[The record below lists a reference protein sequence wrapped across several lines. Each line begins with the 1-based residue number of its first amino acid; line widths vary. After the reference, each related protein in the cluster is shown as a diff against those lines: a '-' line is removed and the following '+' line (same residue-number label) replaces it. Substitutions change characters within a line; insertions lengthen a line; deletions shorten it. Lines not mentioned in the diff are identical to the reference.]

1 MSAYQV
7 DTECL
12 GKVLKAISKAG
23 AYGPRYK
30 QIQKLKDQYNKNAG
44 KVFDQLLD
52 LNRFS
57 LAERYPDDSHELHHD
72 VDRNKAVWYSKQLG
86 HNDVGLYKS
95 LSCFLYQACEGKAV
109 KKSLYKTLSA
119 IQDVFA
125 HDLVRQVPGYE
136 DAKWG

>member
-12 GKVLKAISKAG
+12 GRVLKAISKSG

-30 QIQKLKDQYNKNAG
+30 TIHKLKSDYIKNPG

-57 LAERYPDDSHELHHD
+57 LAERYPDDSQELHHD
-72 VDRNKAVWYSKQLG
+72 VNKDKAVWFSKQLG
-86 HNDVGLYKS
+86 QSDVGL
-95 LSCFLYQACEGKAV
+95 
-109 KKSLYKTLSA
+109 
-119 IQDVFA
+119 
-125 HDLVRQVPGYE
+125 
-136 DAKWG
+136 

>member
-12 GKVLKAISKAG
+12 GKVLKAIRRSG

-30 QIQKLKDQYNKNAG
+30 AINKLKTDYKNNPS
-44 KVFDQLLD
+44 KVFNQLLD
-52 LNRFS
+52 LNRLS
-57 LAERYPDDSHELHHD
+57 LAERYPDDSHELHSD
-72 VDRNKAVWYSKQLG
+72 VNKDKAVWYSKQLG
-86 HNDVGLYKS
+86 NNDIALYKS
-95 LSCFLYQACEGKAV
+95 LSCFLYQSCEGKAV

-125 HDLVRQVPGYE
+125 HDLVREVPGYE

>member
-12 GKVLKAISKAG
+12 GRVLKAISKSG

-30 QIQKLKDQYNKNAG
+30 AIHKLKNDYIKNPG

-57 LAERYPDDSHELHHD
+57 LAERYPDDSQELHHD
-72 VDRNKAVWYSKQLG
+72 VNKDKAVWFSKQLG
-86 HNDVGLYKS
+86 QSDVGLYKS
-95 LSCFLYQACEGKAV
+95 LSCFLYQSCEGDAV

-125 HDLVRQVPGYE
+125 HDLVREVPGYE

>member
-1 MSAYQV
+1 MSAYHV

-23 AYGPRYK
+23 AYGPRHNE
-30 QIQKLKDQYNKNAG
+30 IQKLKDQYNKNTG
-44 KVFDQLLD
+44 KVLVDLIK

-57 LAERYPDDSHELHHD
+57 LGERYGDCKDLY
-72 VDRNKAVWYSKQLG
+72 VDINHSKAVWYSKQLG
-86 HNDVGLYKS
+86 HSDVSLYKS

>member
-1 MSAYQV
+1 MSAYHV
-7 DTECL
+7 DTECF

-23 AYGPRYK
+23 AYGPRHNE
-30 QIQKLKDQYNKNAG
+30 IQKLKDQYNKNPG
-44 KVFDQLLD
+44 KVLVNLIN
-52 LNRFS
+52 LNRLS
-57 LAERYPDDSHELHHD
+57 LDERYEDSKD
-72 VDRNKAVWYSKQLG
+72 MYVGVNQVKAVWLSKQLG
-86 HNDVGLYKS
+86 HNDVALYKS